1 MRGRELLPY
10 TERTSR
16 STVTRNPDRRRGLP
30 TTVRL
35 GSHSGFDGSGG
46 RKEVSRPSRE
56 RTYKAD
62 VRQRALDPK
71 VDLVALAED
80 LSDED
85 RVFVAAEI
93 RVVTAEGQARGASR
107 IDGPARG

>member
-16 STVTRNPDRRRGLP
+16 STVARNPDRRRGLP

-46 RKEVSRPSRE
+46 RKEVSRPSRQ
-56 RTYKAD
+56 RTYEAD
-62 VRQRALDPK
+62 VRQRALDSK
-71 VDLVALAED
+71 VDLVTVRIGRPSL
-80 LSDED
+80 
-85 RVFVAAEI
+85 RV
-93 RVVTAEGQARGASR
+93 ASR
-107 IDGPARG
+107 ARDRQSASGSRHLGGWRPDGEASE